1 MADLQIKHDGS
12 SLNKDLSSTKDQ
24 NISLLSHSQA
34 STDTLNLSETRNHQ
48 VTVGRMDREP
58 QKVEKFDGKTELDGE
73 LDGSEN
79 RGTKFSILR
88 KDSKDDNGKENPQLV
103 ADKVGIVGNASE
115 NMQEELSVNKV
126 EMHPM
131 SMSEMNSLLRKI
143 RASYPSMRHRSL
155 SAPDKQIIAAREKI
169 ENAPIIEADRK
180 LYLPMYRNFSKFK
193 RSYELMEKTLKIYIY
208 REGEKP
214 IFHQPVLKGI
224 YASEGWFMK
233 LMESNKHYLVKNPSQ
248 AHLFYI
254 PFSSR
259 LLQVAL
265 YVPDSHN
272 RTKLRLHL
280 KNYVDMIASKY
291 PFWSRSDGGGD
302 HFVVACHD
310 WVYALNLHPTP
321 RLLLKNSPINN

>member
-1 MADLQIKHDGS
+1 MEVCIVRCQWLCQSRSRRLISVIILMVAAVLIFQNFSLSSKTVFSTQIPPDLQIKHDAS

-88 KDSKDDNGKENPQLV
+88 KDSEDYNGEENPQLV

-143 RASYPSMRHRSL
+143 RASYPSMATFLFNCRGI
-155 SAPDKQIIAAREKI
+155 D
-169 ENAPIIEADRK
+169 
-180 LYLPMYRNFSKFK
+180 LY
-193 RSYELMEKTLKIYIY
+193 
-208 REGEKP
+208 
-214 IFHQPVLKGI
+214 Q
-224 YASEGWFMK
+224 
-233 LMESNKHYLVKNPSQ
+233 
-248 AHLFYI
+248 HLT
-254 PFSSR
+254 SR
-259 LLQVAL
+259 LLLQG
-265 YVPDSHN
+265 
-272 RTKLRLHL
+272 RKLRMLQSL
-280 KNYVDMIASKY
+280 KLIENSICRCTEIFQS
-291 PFWSRSDGGGD
+291 
-302 HFVVACHD
+302 
-310 WVYALNLHPTP
+310 
-321 RLLLKNSPINN
+321 LKGVMN